1 MTKRNSR
8 QRWLLVFILTVF
20 AGLAG
25 LPLRSALGYSTGPP
39 AAHSGAPG
47 ETSCIACHYSYA
59 LNSGSGGLTL
69 SGLPLA
75 YQPGQ
80 SIDMTLTLSQAGQRR
95 FGLQLTAVDDAG
107 RQAGELIVTSPL
119 RTQLLP
125 GVIEGQSRL
134 YLEHT
139 QTGSLPNQIGQ
150 NVWQCKWIAP
160 RSGTGRV
167 TFYLA
172 GNAANGNYTTT
183 GDYIYTRVFT
193 SYPVTTTASLASLSA
208 ASFTA
213 APLAAESI
221 VAAFGTNL
229 AASTQTA
236 ATSPLPVGLGGTRVL
251 VRDREGAERLAPL
264 FFVSPNQINYLVPAG
279 TAAGE
284 AEIVVLRDSQAVA
297 TGRLTIERLAPS
309 LFSAN
314 ANGSGWAAAVALR
327 LKPNGAQQF
336 EPVTQ
341 FDASQNRFVAA
352 PLDLGAAEDQL
363 FLLAFGTGFRAHQ
376 GLSQVKAK
384 LASQDVDVTFAG
396 AQGQLTGLDQLN
408 LRLPRSLAGR
418 GELELELEVEGK
430 QANKVRIWVK

>member
-1 MTKRNSR
+1 MTKRTPQ
-8 QRWLLVFILTVF
+8 QRRLLLFILAIF
-20 AGLAG
+20 GGLLG
-25 LPLRSALGYSTGPP
+25 LPLRAALGYSTGPP
-39 AAHSGAPG
+39 AAHAGAPG

-59 LNSGSGGLTL
+59 LNGGSGTLLL

-80 SIDMTLTLSQAGQRR
+80 EVDLTITLTHAGQRR

-107 RQAGELIVTSPL
+107 RQAGQLMVVSPL
-119 RTQLLP
+119 RTQLLS
-125 GVIEGQSRL
+125 GVVEGKSRL

-150 NVWQCKWIAP
+150 NVWLCKWIAP
-160 RSGTGRV
+160 PLSTGRV

-183 GDYIYTRVFT
+183 GDYIYTRAFT
-193 SYPVTTTASLASLSA
+193 SYPANAPVTLASLSA

-221 VAAFGTNL
+221 VAAFGANL
-229 AASTQTA
+229 AADVQTA
-236 ATSPLPVGLGGTRVL
+236 TTTTLPTSLGGTRVL
-251 VRDREGAERLAPL
+251 VRDRDGVERLAPL
-264 FFVSPNQINYLVPAG
+264 FFVSPSQLNYLVPAG
-279 TAAGE
+279 TAAG
-284 AEIVVLRDSQAVA
+284 AADIVVLRDNQAVA
-297 TGRLTIERLAPS
+297 TGRVTIERLAPS

-314 ANGSGWAAAVALR
+314 ANGSGWAAAVAMR
-327 LKPNGAQQF
+327 LKPNGVQQF

-341 FDASQNRFVAA
+341 FDPAENRFVAA
-352 PLDLGAAEDQL
+352 PLDLGAPEDQL

-376 GLSQVKAK
+376 GLSQVSAK
-384 LASQDVDVTFAG
+384 LANQTVDVTFAG

-430 QANKVRIWVK
+430 KANKVKIYVK